1 MMLQEPEKDA
11 TADVAVPLVMMM
23 LTMMKQTVMMM
34 AMPMSEME
42 EMTIMIKSREIKKIS
57 IETKM

>member
-11 TADVAVPLVMMM
+11 TTDVAVPLVMMM
-23 LTMMKQTVMMM
+23 LTIIKQTVMMM

-42 EMTIMIKSREIKKIS
+42 EMTIMIKSRATK
-57 IETKM
+57 TKM